1 MQAAMPAVT
10 HDDLSLRKAQ
20 ERRAARSSGRAAV
33 SLVAL
38 SVLCGIVGFILCLA
52 AEGSRSETSHY
63 LMTVGGGTEAAG
75 QVDVCFYNSSGR
87 APLAFAIGA
96 FLLLA
101 VAMFAEHAYMLLAV
115 AAPDSSAAG
124 LAVADGHPRV
134 PADPARLTWQTC
146 CLFFVTW
153 ICFGLAEVMLMVGI
167 AVESGHVSDWRK
179 PRPVCHRVR
188 PGVFAAAGILGLI
201 TVVVGFVVYVT
212 ALQTNRLRAQ
222 YPGGGGGYY
231 VGHSGAP
238 HPGAPHHPL
247 QPPPAMPHGPRPPPP
262 PPTAPSAP
270 EITPAACQ
278 VQPNHAT
285 CVTKECADV

>member
-101 VAMFAEHAYMLLAV
+101 VA
-115 AAPDSSAAG
+115 APDSSAAG
-124 LAVADGHPRV
+124 LAVADGHPRG

-153 ICFGLAEVMLMVGI
+153 D
-167 AVESGHVSDWRK
+167 SGSISSTGTLVIR
-179 PRPVCHRVR
+179 
-188 PGVFAAAGILGLI
+188 L
-201 TVVVGFVVYVT
+201 VVDLF
-212 ALQTNRLRAQ
+212 
-222 YPGGGGGYY
+222 
-231 VGHSGAP
+231 
-238 HPGAPHHPL
+238 
-247 QPPPAMPHGPRPPPP
+247 
-262 PPTAPSAP
+262 
-270 EITPAACQ
+270 
-278 VQPNHAT
+278 
-285 CVTKECADV
+285 

>member
-20 ERRAARSSGRAAV
+20 ERRAALSSGRAAV

-63 LMTVGGGTEAAG
+63 LMSVGGGEAG

-124 LAVADGHPRV
+124 LAVAEGHPRV
-134 PADPARLTWQTC
+134 AADPARLTWQTC

-212 ALQTNRLRAQ
+212 ALQTNKLRAQ
-222 YPGGGGGYY
+222 YPVAGGGYF
-231 VGHSGAP
+231 VGP
-238 HPGAPHHPL
+238 HPGMPLPHHPL
-247 QPPPAMPHGPRPPPP
+247 HPPPPMPHGPQPHAPPPS
-262 PPTAPSAP
+262 TAPSAP

-278 VQPNHAT
+278 VQPSRAAS
-285 CVTKECADV
+285 VTKECAAV